1 MQAIISF
8 FAQFDS
14 VVTTKVFIDNGQECF
29 ALISK
34 HDQKYNTPYKFY
46 RGDLASSAINFI
58 YDDCTMGRVLHT
70 FQDSSS
76 TQKLEMDSKNVLHWK
91 PLWQLAEWLY
101 QSTNLHPYY
110 YSLLSAIINLY
121 NQGMRNE
128 APTPFESSAL
138 VHTAE
143 ALLHLYETVR
153 QFLDTCTRTDNCEQ
167 AILSHLEDARLRH
180 PEIRSIGSELIPSEA
195 DHNKHLVP
203 ALVLHPQTAL
213 DIWYYFLPRY
223 YDAGVIF
230 RRCENC
236 GKCFVTTGVGNP
248 KYCDRI
254 VDGTNKTCKQLV
266 AKEKAHTKNTTNPIN
281 ILFNRTYKT
290 MYSRVSAGTLDKEKF
305 QQWANAA
312 RQVRKKCESGL
323 ITIDDFSDW
332 LQHSRQSPR
341 YK

>member
-167 AILSHLEDARLRH
+167 AWKMHVCGTRKFE
-180 PEIRSIGSELIPSEA
+180 
-195 DHNKHLVP
+195 
-203 ALVLHPQTAL
+203 ALVANLSPPKQITTNILCQRLFSIPKRPSTFGITSFL
-213 DIWYYFLPRY
+213 DIMML
-223 YDAGVIF
+223 
-230 RRCENC
+230 E
-236 GKCFVTTGVGNP
+236 
-248 KYCDRI
+248 
-254 VDGTNKTCKQLV
+254 
-266 AKEKAHTKNTTNPIN
+266 
-281 ILFNRTYKT
+281 
-290 MYSRVSAGTLDKEKF
+290 
-305 QQWANAA
+305 
-312 RQVRKKCESGL
+312 
-323 ITIDDFSDW
+323 
-332 LQHSRQSPR
+332 
-341 YK
+341 